1 MYYLCAKTKAFFP
14 MKRIGILS
22 DTHSFWDEKYA
33 EYLGECDEIWHAGD
47 FGSLQVADRLSAL
60 RPLRGVCGNCDGQ
73 DLRLRFPEVL
83 RFRCEEVEVLMKHI
97 GGYPGHYDFSIR
109 RQIYSRRIPHRA
121 HPRPP
126 HHRRRRNARPRSRRT
141 GRETR
146 RQPHPLKKKPCH
158 FSPKALPL
166 FPETAAAFPEKPRP
180 LPRSRAAA
188 NRKPPGKK
196 RKTSAQAAKPPTDC
210 KKTAP

>member
-109 RQIYSRRIPHRA
+109 RQIYSRP
-121 HPRPP
+121 PRLFISG
-126 HHRRRRNARPRSRRT
+126 HSHILRVMNDRNLHLLHINPGAAGMQGFHTVRT
-141 GRETR
+141 LVRLTIDGAGMRDHEVNELAGKPAGSLTR
-146 RQPHPLKKKPCH
+146 
-158 FSPKALPL
+158 
-166 FPETAAAFPEKPRP
+166 
-180 LPRSRAAA
+180 
-188 NRKPPGKK
+188 
-196 RKTSAQAAKPPTDC
+196 
-210 KKTAP
+210 